1 MLLILTALL
10 FGCREDDTTKPDD
23 KEYNCINTN
32 HSGYTTIVHEG
43 VTREYI
49 LYIPTSYDSNTS
61 SPLIINFHGYRGCA
75 SNFSSEVGDL
85 NSLADSENFIVAYPQ
100 AVVGEKEK
108 YIGIQK
114 TTEFKI

>member
-10 FGCREDDTTKPDD
+10 FGCREDDEPTVNATKPDY

-32 HSGYTTIVHEG
+32 HSGHTTIVHEG

-49 LYIPTSYDSNTS
+49 LYVPTSYDSNTP
-61 SPLIINFHGYRGCA
+61 SPLIINFHGYGGCA

-85 NSLADSENFIVAYPQ
+85 NSLADS
-100 AVVGEKEK
+100 
-108 YIGIQK
+108 
-114 TTEFKI
+114 